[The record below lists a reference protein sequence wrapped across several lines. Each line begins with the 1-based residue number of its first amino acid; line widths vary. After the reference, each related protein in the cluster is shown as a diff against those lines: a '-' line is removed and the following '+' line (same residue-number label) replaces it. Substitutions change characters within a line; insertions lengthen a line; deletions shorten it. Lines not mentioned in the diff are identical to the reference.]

1 MRFDSCLGLRT
12 ALAIAGLCTGS
23 VVYAFDISG
32 SSTVQPVVEK
42 LIPLFT
48 QGGESVKVTG
58 GGSGAGVK
66 NAIAGTSAIG
76 MASRD
81 LSDTEKAALKNT
93 VIGIDALAIIVNQ
106 RNPVTSFTK
115 SQLVELYSGKV
126 DNWSALGGPDLP
138 VQRVSKEVGRSTL
151 ELFEHYTGLLSPD
164 RKKSDKP
171 LISSKTYVVG
181 ANVEALT
188 LVGGMPGAIGYVSV
202 GTARAMAEAGM
213 PVKIIPLDG
222 QEPTDAAI
230 KSGRYPI
237 VRPLNLVYVNETP
250 SVRAFL
256 DLAQGPKGQEIV
268 QSLGFLPVGAT
279 R

>member
-1 MRFDSCLGLRT
+1 MKRIPRL
-12 ALAIAGLCTGS
+12 ALCATLFAASLCATPLAS
-23 VVYAFDISG
+23 ALDISG
-32 SSTVQPVVEK
+32 SSTVQPVVER
-42 LIPLFT
+42 LTPLFT
-48 QGGESVKVTG
+48 HGNEAVKVSG

-66 NAIAGTSAIG
+66 NAIAGTSQIG

-81 LSDTEKAALKNT
+81 LSDTEKSALKNT
-93 VIGIDALAIIVNQ
+93 VIGIDALAIVVNQ
-106 RNPVTSFTK
+106 RNPLTGLTK
-115 SQLVELYSGKV
+115 SQLIDLYTGKI
-126 DNWSALGGPDLP
+126 DNWSALGGPDLA
-138 VQRVSKEVGRSTL
+138 VQRISKEVGRSTL

-171 LISSKTYVVG
+171 LIHARTYVVG

-188 LVGGMPGAIGYVSV
+188 LASGMPGAIAYVSV
-202 GTARAMAEAGM
+202 GTARAMAESGM

-222 QEPTDAAI
+222 QEPTEAAI
-230 KSGRYPI
+230 KTGRYPI
-237 VRPLNLVYVNETP
+237 VRPLNLVYAEETP
-250 SVRAFL
+250 PVRAFL